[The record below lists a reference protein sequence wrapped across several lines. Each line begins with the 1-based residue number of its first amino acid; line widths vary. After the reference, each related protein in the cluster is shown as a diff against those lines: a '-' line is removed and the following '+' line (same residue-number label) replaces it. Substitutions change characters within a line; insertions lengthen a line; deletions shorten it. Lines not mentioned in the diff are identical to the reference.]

1 MEFNESIVSSEGFE
15 FIGGAF
21 KFVSCFFC
29 DLLCDCFCETEI
41 SVKTSSDSSAA
52 LCELADLRDLALH
65 SLNTISDL
73 LGIASKLLAKSKR
86 SGILSVSS
94 SDFDDVFE
102 LS

>member
-1 MEFNESIVSSEGFE
+1 
-15 FIGGAF
+15 
-21 KFVSCFFC
+21 
-29 DLLCDCFCETEI
+29 
-41 SVKTSSDSSAA
+41 
-52 LCELADLRDLALH
+52 LADLRNLALH